1 MKMRNGASK
10 RTLLAGVSV
19 VAALA
24 SVSVANAACTAD
36 GQGGFTCS
44 GDNQTI
50 NIISDNPV
58 TIAEGANVTGSGL
71 SAIYLNTRAARL
83 QVDGSISATG
93 AAGLTVQNGERVF
106 NLDPYAGAAPLRPY
120 VFPYYY
126 PAGRAQI
133 IIGETG
139 KISGDTGIWIE
150 RSFFN
155 YLGDSTATIDNSGVI
170 TATSGSAIRGPATNG
185 VAYTSIV
192 NRASGTIDGI
202 AANVGGID
210 NAGLIDGRDAAA
222 VTIYSR
228 VDPFFGGQTSASITN
243 SGTITSA
250 ASVTIVNL
258 GGLLVVSNSGTIVN
272 TGRGRAIDVATS
284 LSLVNSGTIT
294 GDIVTRT
301 GSSIDS
307 SRGTINGNVQFG
319 DGDDT
324 LYAAIDDKG
333 ALVTGISGQVDGGGG
348 TNIMAFTVAKDS
360 SLSVAPVLPTS
371 FSQLTASLTDNATL
385 TLDAS
390 FAATSTL
397 SARGQGTLVN
407 LGRFDT
413 RDTALRISSGST
425 IDRLRGTN
433 KGIITAALNGSGAAV
448 IVNDASLINE
458 GVINASGGAA
468 VALVDGSRPTAV
480 NSGTISATGSP
491 AILLGGGYSSSV
503 SLENKAGGM
512 IKGDTIAIAIRPA
525 SSPWSYNATSIT
537 NAGSI
542 VGDVDLRGG
551 ASADRFIMQQGG
563 SVTGNILLGEGND
576 VYAFDGVMG
585 AAGFATGVSG
595 VLDGGEGTDRLL
607 ARIGQDSAVKLG
619 NYVNFETV
627 AFEVAKDKTLTLTG
641 DTAGAQLNLYG
652 EGTVDLSLPIAGRNA
667 TLINAAIYTI
677 DWPGAN
683 YSYAATGTTIINC
696 GTLAAT
702 FDSNAYSGSA
712 ISLDQLDRFTNE
724 GSISLDQSSSQYW
737 SRASAIIGGQEVINN
752 GTITLNGGNAISSA
766 LTVVNTGSIVQT
778 GSTLATGIASV
789 RDLTNSG
796 IIRVGGEAV
805 SASDYTSAVVRNSG
819 TIESQSAQA
828 IRGGYAPVVIVND
841 ATGTITGGAGREA
854 ITLYGGGALSN
865 AGMIN
870 GTVNLAYSPYG
881 PGYYAGAYVDH
892 GGTLNGDLIFGAG
905 NDIFVA
911 TSDTLGVTGQI
922 DAGDGIDTFIRS
934 YSVSRTVDL
943 TAPAALPT
951 GFERRGVG
959 ASGKTTVVTIA
970 ATTTP
975 VMQPLT
981 LVGDGSIINLADFS
995 SRAFEPVLTLGSTID
1010 PRNLSGAG
1018 STLSF
1023 VNRATIRGS
1032 VSGYASSFVNE
1043 GTISSSLRGATA
1055 VQMAASDEARFAFS
1069 NSGTISTID
1078 TSPGFNTATGVLI
1091 NGSSDSRM
1099 IDTVTIS
1106 NKGVIRGGL
1115 SATLYAKD
1123 VSFSNDGVIER
1134 GNVYQASVS
1143 LNVGQS
1149 YNAIRDVNADRVTI
1163 VNTGTLSNGLF
1174 AGAMSKAVSFSN
1186 SGTINSNYGGGTIS
1200 VDQYAHYTWDQK
1212 QGLYGSIDQ
1221 ESLSFANS
1229 GTLNGHASLSS
1240 AATAITVANSGTIDA
1255 STKGLSGVTDN
1266 AALSLETSSLGSQ
1279 TIAFTNSGRI
1289 VTDRLGAGAVVIE
1302 SSARSAE
1309 QRMNGYE
1316 DGAVPIAG
1324 APTSTITVT
1333 NSGTLG
1339 ANGGATYNP
1348 AIPAPYPWYPSIPES
1363 LNLVAG
1369 LSIHASSGG
1378 LSSIAVTNAAGGVIS
1393 ATAPTLNSA
1402 DMTPAVGLETIG
1414 STAFVASANE
1424 ISLINAGTIQGLA
1437 GGSVPTGMAAQLPG
1451 SDADFAGKFLA
1462 GAIQTIGSVDRITNL
1477 STGVIIGSVDL
1488 GAFDDQMANYGR
1500 IDGNVYL
1507 GEGNDSFTHGIRATQ
1522 NGMVDGG
1529 AGTNALT
1536 IDITGGGLLDQTVL
1550 NKFVNFESPSITGAG
1565 TITTSGALAI
1575 DSLILRDAKLTL
1587 GAGQTLQTASDTS
1600 IVFASGTNI
1609 LTNLGTIKGG
1619 LSFAGGTNSVV
1630 NRGSIAGPI
1639 NLGNGNSEF
1648 TIAAGSSVSGPVV
1661 AGGADDLLILAAG
1674 GTDINPQEIRL
1685 AGFTGFERTRQDNG
1699 TLALSGDYRTGTLTI
1714 AGGRFIGRAGS
1725 LVNAGAIVVNQGA
1738 TFGSAGTVNGNIL
1751 VQGTL
1756 SPGASPGTMTVNGNV
1771 ALSGSSTSLFEM
1783 TPSVSDK
1790 LVINGGLTIAQ
1801 GATLTLTGTRPATS
1815 GTYQLVTASNGITGS
1830 FTAINKA
1837 PTIVG
1842 FVRQNSRSIDL
1853 ISQFTLV
1860 SGANGQV
1867 TRTVDYLN
1875 SLLVAGTATNGIL
1888 QAAPSLLLADDSV
1901 NVAAVSRLNAE
1912 SYASASQIGIENGL
1926 AIAAAL
1932 RTASTDVQPD
1942 DAGLFTF
1949 GQGLGGWRRLPGR
1962 AQLGTAQANISTY
1975 GALAGIGFGSQTAS
1989 IGAFVGYIDAR
2000 QQIAALQART
2010 KADGMIAG
2018 AIAQAKL
2025 DGFTIA
2031 ASVSHDASKADTN
2044 RTLLNGDRLSSHY
2057 RLRSWTADLSIGHAF
2072 DLPDGMMLQ
2081 PEIGFTHISSRRGDA
2096 LETGNVAWA
2105 LDVDGRRTKANFLRG
2120 AVQLRSNT
2128 EAMVSPWLSAGV
2140 LHQLSG
2146 RSPMATASYVGV
2158 PSGFTINGAGRSDTL
2173 ATVGAGVNVRLSPT
2187 GTLFLGANSE
2197 FGAQSSG
2204 QGATVGY
2211 RIRF

>member
-1 MKMRNGASK
+1 MKMRNGAPK
-10 RTLLAGVSV
+10 RALLAGVSV

-24 SVSVANAACTAD
+24 CASVANAACTAE

-44 GDNQTI
+44 GDNQSFSVTS
-50 NIISDNPV
+50 NDLV
-58 TIAEGANVTGSGL
+58 TIAQDASVTGSGL
-71 SAIYLNTRAARL
+71 SAIRLNTRAAQL
-83 QVDGSISATG
+83 QVDGTISATG
-93 AAGLTVQNGERVF
+93 AAGLTVQNGDPVLVF
-106 NLDPYAGAAPLRPY
+106 DPYAGATPLSPY
-120 VFPYYY
+120 VYPYYY
-126 PAGRAQI
+126 PAGSARI
-133 IIGETG
+133 VVGEKG
-139 KISGDTGIWIE
+139 RISGDTGIWLE
-150 RSFFN
+150 RSGRN
-155 YLGDSTATIDNSGVI
+155 YLGDATAMIDNSGVI
-170 TATSGSAIRGPATNG
+170 TTTSGSAIRGQATNG
-185 VAYTSIV
+185 VVYTSIV

-210 NAGLIDGRDAAA
+210 NAGLIDGRDSAA
-222 VTIYSR
+222 VAIFARTN
-228 VDPFFGGQTSASITN
+228 PFFGSQASASITN

-250 ASVTIVNL
+250 ASATIVNL
-258 GGLLVVSNSGTIVN
+258 GGLLTISNSGTIVN
-272 TGRGRAIDVATS
+272 TGGGRAIDVATA
-284 LSLVNSGTIT
+284 LNLINSGTIT

-301 GSSIDS
+301 SSSIDS
-307 SRGTINGNVQFG
+307 TRGTINGNVQFG

-333 ALVTGISGQVDGGGG
+333 ALVTGINGQVDGGSG
-348 TNIMAFTVAKDS
+348 TNMLAFAVAKDS
-360 SLSVAPVLPTS
+360 RLSVVPVLPTN
-371 FSQLTASLTDNATL
+371 FSQLTASLIDKATL
-385 TLDAS
+385 TLDAN

-397 SARGQGTLVN
+397 SAMGQGTLVN

-413 RDTALRISSGST
+413 QGTALRMSSGPA
-425 IDRLRGTN
+425 IDGLKVTN
-433 KGIITAALNGSGAAV
+433 KGTVTAALNGSGAAV
-448 IVNDASLINE
+448 TVNNASLTNE
-458 GVINASGGAA
+458 GAISASGGAA
-468 VALVDGSRPTAV
+468 VALVDGSGPAVV
-480 NSGTISATGSP
+480 NSGTISATGGP
-491 AILLGGGYSSSV
+491 AILFGGGYYSSG
-503 SLENKAGGM
+503 SLENKAGGVV
-512 IKGDTIAIAIRPA
+512 KGDAIAIAIRPA

-563 SVTGNILLGEGND
+563 SVTGNILLGESND

-585 AAGFATGVSG
+585 AGGFATGVSG
-595 VLDGGEGTDRLL
+595 VLDGGEGSDRLL

-619 NYVNFETV
+619 GYVNFETV

-641 DTAGAQLNLYG
+641 DTAGAQLNLHG

-667 TLINAAIYTI
+667 TLINAALSTI

-683 YSYAATGTTIINC
+683 YSYAATGTTIISR
-696 GTLAAT
+696 GTLAAS

-712 ISLDQLDRFTNE
+712 VSLDQLDRFTNE
-724 GSISLDQSSSQYW
+724 GSISLDQSSNLYG
-737 SRASAIIGGQEVINN
+737 SRASAIIGGREVINN
-752 GTITLNGGNAISSA
+752 GTIALNGGNAISSA
-766 LTVVNTGSIVQT
+766 LIVVNTGSIVQT
-778 GSTLATGIASV
+778 GSTPSTGIAGV
-789 RDLTNSG
+789 RNLTNSG
-796 IIRVGGEAV
+796 ILRVDGEAV
-805 SASDYTSAVVRNSG
+805 LASDYTSAIIRNSG
-819 TIESQSAQA
+819 TIESRSAQA
-828 IRGGYAPVVIVND
+828 IRGGYAPVVIVNN
-841 ATGTITGGAGREA
+841 ATGTITAGAGREA
-854 ITLYGGGALSN
+854 IALYGGGALSN
-865 AGMIN
+865 AGTIN

-881 PGYYAGAYVDH
+881 PGYYAGAYVDR

-911 TSDTLGVTGQI
+911 TSDTLGVAGQI
-922 DAGDGIDTFIRS
+922 DAGAGIDTFIRS
-934 YSVSRTVDL
+934 YAESRTVDL
-943 TAPAALPT
+943 MAPTPLPT

-975 VMQPLT
+975 VTQPLT
-981 LVGDGSIINLADFS
+981 LIGDGSIVNLADFIG
-995 SRAFEPVLTLGSTID
+995 SRAFEPVLTLGSAID

-1023 VNRATIRGS
+1023 INRGTIRGI
-1032 VSGYASSFVNE
+1032 VSGSASSFANE
-1043 GTISSSLRGATA
+1043 GTIISSLRGATA
-1055 VQMAASDEARFAFS
+1055 VQMTASDEARFAFS
-1069 NSGTISTID
+1069 NSGTISAFD
-1078 TSPGFNTATGVLI
+1078 TSPGFNTAAGVVI
-1091 NGSSDSRM
+1091 SGVDDGPM
-1099 IDTVTIS
+1099 VGTVTIA
-1106 NKGVIRGGL
+1106 NKGEIRGGL
-1115 SATLYAKD
+1115 SATLNAKD

-1134 GNVYQASVS
+1134 SNVYRASVS

-1149 YNAIRDVNADRVTI
+1149 YNTTSDVNADRVSI
-1163 VNTGTLSNGLF
+1163 ANAGTLSNGLF
-1174 AGAMSKAVSFSN
+1174 AGAMAKAVSFSN
-1186 SGTINSNYGGGTIS
+1186 SGTINSNYDGAIS
-1200 VDQYAHYTWDQK
+1200 IDQYAHYTRDQK

-1240 AATAITVANSGTIDA
+1240 AATVITVANSGTINVSAD
-1255 STKGLSGVTDN
+1255 SLSGATDN
-1266 AALSLETSSLGSQ
+1266 AALSLETSSLASQ
-1279 TIAFTNSGRI
+1279 TIAFTNSGRV
-1289 VTDRLGAGAVVIE
+1289 VTDRPGAGAVVIE

-1316 DGAVPIAG
+1316 DGVAPIAG

-1333 NSGTLG
+1333 NSGTLS

-1348 AIPAPYPWYPSIPES
+1348 AMPAPYPWYPSIPES

-1369 LSIHASSGG
+1369 LSVHASSGG

-1402 DMTPAVGLETIG
+1402 DMAPATGFETVG

-1424 ISLINAGTIQGLA
+1424 ISLVNAGTIQGLA
-1437 GGSVPTGMAAQLPG
+1437 GGIIPTGMAAQLPG
-1451 SDADFAGKFLA
+1451 SDAELSGKFLA

-1477 STGVIIGSVDL
+1477 SSGVIIGSVDL

-1500 IDGNVYL
+1500 IDGDVYL
-1507 GEGNDSFTHGIRATQ
+1507 GEGNDSFVHGIRATQ
-1522 NGMVDGG
+1522 NGIVDGG
-1529 AGTNALT
+1529 AGANALT
-1536 IDITGGGLLDQTVL
+1536 IDITGGGLLDQTLL
-1550 NKFVNFESPSITGAG
+1550 NKFVNFESPSITGTG
-1565 TITTSGALAI
+1565 TITTNGALDI
-1575 DSLILRDAKLTL
+1575 DSLMLRDAKLTL

-1600 IVFASGTNI
+1600 IVFASGTNSLI
-1609 LTNLGTIKGG
+1609 NLGTIKGG
-1619 LSFAGGTNSVV
+1619 LSFAGGTNSIV
-1630 NRGSIAGPI
+1630 NRGSIAGPV
-1639 NLGNGNSEF
+1639 NLGTGNSEF
-1648 TIAAGSSVSGPVV
+1648 TVGAGSSVSGPIV
-1661 AGGADDLLILAAG
+1661 AGGADDLLILATG
-1674 GTDINPQEIRL
+1674 GTDLNPQEIRL

-1725 LVNAGAIVVNQGA
+1725 IVNADAIIVNQGA

-1771 ALSGSSTSLFEM
+1771 ALAGGSTSLFEM

-1790 LVINGGLTIAQ
+1790 LVINGGLAIAQ
-1801 GATLTLTGTRPATS
+1801 GATLTLTGTRPATP
-1815 GTYQLVTASNGITGS
+1815 GAYQLVTASNGITGS
-1830 FTAINKA
+1830 FTTINKA
-1837 PTIVG
+1837 TTIVG

-1853 ISQFTLV
+1853 ISQFTLA
-1860 SGANGQV
+1860 GDANGQV

-1888 QAAPSLLLADDSV
+1888 QEAPSLLLADDSV
-1901 NVAAVSRLNAE
+1901 NAATVARLNAE

-1942 DAGLFTF
+1942 KAGLFTF
-1949 GQGLGGWRRLPGR
+1949 GQGLGGWRRLPGQ

-2000 QQIAALQART
+2000 QQIGALQART

-2018 AIAQAKL
+2018 AIAQASL

-2031 ASVSHDASKADTN
+2031 ASVSHDASKADTK
-2044 RTLLNGDRLSSHY
+2044 RTLLNGNRLSSHY

-2072 DLPDGMMLQ
+2072 DLSGGIMLR
-2081 PEIGFTHISSRRGDA
+2081 PEVGFTHISSRRSDA
-2096 LETGNVAWA
+2096 LETGDAVWA
-2105 LDVDGRRTKANFLRG
+2105 LDVDARRTKANFLRG
-2120 AVQLRSNT
+2120 AVQLRGNA

-2140 LHQLSG
+2140 LHQLNG
-2146 RSPMATASYVGV
+2146 RAPVATAAYIGV
-2158 PSGFTINGAGRSDTL
+2158 PSGFTVNGVGRSETL
-2173 ATVGAGVNVRLSPT
+2173 ATVGAGVNVRLSPS

-2204 QGATVGY
+2204 QSAIVGY